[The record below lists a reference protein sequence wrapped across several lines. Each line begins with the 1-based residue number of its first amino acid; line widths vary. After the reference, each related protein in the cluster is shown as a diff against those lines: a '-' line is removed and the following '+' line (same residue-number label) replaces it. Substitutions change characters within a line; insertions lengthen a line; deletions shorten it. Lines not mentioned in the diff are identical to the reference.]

1 MIRNVSVRSFHLG
14 LPSHHPRELKSSC
27 WNCLP
32 TEAHPGWV
40 NQFSLLTASFHLK
53 TELGSPLSFLSST
66 KYFFF
71 SQCCYLIRG
80 SFLAWP
86 DLIYESLFSGQSPI
100 CQSSFYT
107 LELRAEWHVLGVC
120 HGANGCRKLPSS
132 PPAALF
138 QGLSVSVCRNLSWS
152 QVKKAKIST
161 SGVKYNG
168 VIAADTPVR
177 SRPLSPPLSLPR
189 CFLLPPV
196 LPYFSFFSPSLPPFP
211 APLHL
216 HLHLLF
222 LFQTSLS

>member
-1 MIRNVSVRSFHLG
+1 M
-14 LPSHHPRELKSSC
+14 
-27 WNCLP
+27 
-32 TEAHPGWV
+32 EAHPGWV

-189 CFLLPPV
+189 CFLLPPR
-196 LPYFSFFSPSLPPFP
+196 PSLLLLLL
-211 APLHL
+211 PLL
-216 HLHLLF
+216 
-222 LFQTSLS
+222 TSLSCSSSSSSSSSLSLSNLFVLSSILYIIDFTGSWSPE